1 MKKIV
6 FTGPES
12 TGKTTIS
19 EQVAAHFGVPHIF
32 EAARLHLKHQRALQP
47 PILDYTY
54 KDLSVIAYKQLVLEN
69 VSWEFENAESLSKIP
84 FIVCDTDLITLKIWS
99 NEVFGKCDP
108 MTLQN
113 IDNQA
118 LKYDKELYFLCS
130 TDGVEWEPDPLREN
144 PHDRD
149 RLFKI
154 YEKELIFY
162 KKNYKIL
169 RGPQDVRF
177 AAACLAIEQLLG

>member
-12 TGKTTIS
+12 TGKTTLS
-19 EQVAAHFGVPHIF
+19 EQI
-32 EAARLHLKHQRALQP
+32 AARLHLKNMPKNTR
-47 PILDYTY
+47 YSY
-54 KDLSVIAYKQLVLEN
+54 EDLSVIAYKQLVIEN
-69 VSWEFENAESLSKIP
+69 VSWEFETADELVKIP
-84 FIVCDTDLITLKIWS
+84 FIVCDTDLITIKIWS

-113 IDNQA
+113 IDNQS
-118 LKYDKELYFLCS
+118 LKYEKELYFLCS
-130 TDGVEWEPDPLREN
+130 PEGVTWEDDPLREN

-149 RLFKI
+149 RLFEL
-154 YEKELIFY
+154 YEKELNEY

-169 RGPQDVRF
+169 RGSVEERF
-177 AAACLAIEQLLG
+177 AAACSEISDLMNIF

>member
-1 MKKIV
+1 MSMKKIV

-19 EQVAAHFGVPHIF
+19 EQVAAYFDVPHVF
-32 EAARLHLKHQRALQP
+32 EAARLHLEKQP
-47 PILDYTY
+47 VGNKYTY
-54 KDLSVIAYKQLVLEN
+54 EDLSIIAYKQLVLEN
-69 VSWEFENAESLSKIP
+69 VSWEFEDAESLSKIP

-99 NEVFGKCDP
+99 NEVFKKCDS

-113 IDNQA
+113 IDNQS
-118 LKYDKELYFLCS
+118 LKYEKELYFLCS
-130 TDGVEWEPDPLREN
+130 HEGIEWEDDPQREN

-169 RGPQDVRF
+169 RGSVEERL
-177 AAACLAIEQLLG
+177 AEACLAIEQFLD

>member
-19 EQVAAHFGVPHIF
+19 KQVAAYFGVPHIF
-32 EAARLHLKHQRALQP
+32 EAARLHLEKQP
-47 PILDYTY
+47 VVSKYTY
-54 KDLSVIAYKQLVLEN
+54 EDLSIIAYKQLILEN
-69 VSWEFENAESLSKIP
+69 VSWEFEDAESLSKIP

-99 NEVFGKCDP
+99 NEVFKKCDP

-118 LKYDKELYFLCS
+118 LKYEKELYFLCS
-130 TDGVEWEPDPLREN
+130 PEGVLWEDDPQREN

-149 RLFKI
+149 RLFEL

-162 KKNYKIL
+162 KKNYKVL
-169 RGPQDVRF
+169 RDLPEERM
-177 AAACLAIEQLLG
+177 ALARLAIEQFLGKS

>member
-19 EQVAAHFGVPHIF
+19 EQVAANFGVPHIL

-99 NEVFGKCDP
+99 NEVFGKCDS

-130 TDGVEWEPDPLREN
+130 TEGVEWEPDPLREN

-154 YEKELIFY
+154 YEKELNFY
-162 KKNYKIL
+162 QKNYKIL
-169 RGPQDVRF
+169 RGPQDVRL
-177 AAACLAIEQLLG
+177 AAACLAIERFMG

>member
-19 EQVAAHFGVPHIF
+19 EQVAAYFGVPHIF
-32 EAARLHLKHQRALQP
+32 EAARLHLEKQRALQP

-54 KDLSVIAYKQLVLEN
+54 KDLLVIAYKQLVLEN

-118 LKYDKELYFLCS
+118 LKYEEELYFLCS
-130 TDGVEWEPDPLREN
+130 PEGIEWEDDPLREN
-144 PHDRD
+144 PNDRD

-169 RGPQDVRF
+169 RGLQEERLVV
-177 AAACLAIEQLLG
+177 ACLEIERFLG